1 MVVHEVYG
9 LLRDG
14 MAPAVVAED
23 LVRESN
29 RSVALQVSCTLAPAH
44 RSLIHLFFADVFTH
58 HHTYTYIPPE

>member
-29 RSVALQVSCTLAPAH
+29 RSHYALIAYENQK
-44 RSLIHLFFADVFTH
+44 IF
-58 HHTYTYIPPE
+58 